1 MLVFQVWLLWK
12 LFSTHHDIK
21 LGDTLITDA
30 RRPIIS
36 PLRFF
41 SPDIPDEVRDET
53 KDINYNSFKY
63 SFIGTSLYGSPEPL
77 LRATDSIVKKST
89 IDAKPSVIEMM
100 KEVFCKSMLSWSY
113 LAFIIFYSGLVL
125 RSPVLRSRGLSENP
139 KSNDYKSFIISSLDI
154 SLVRMGVLWWWWQG
168 HHQAWFWQ
176 LQYLRR
182 SDRHT
187 QRNLKVY

>member
-30 RRPIIS
+30 RRPI
-36 PLRFF
+36 RCVFF

-125 RSPVLRSRGLSENP
+125 RSPVLRSPVLRSPVLRSRGLSENW

-176 LQYLRR
+176 LLYLRR
-182 SDRHT
+182 SD
-187 QRNLKVY
+187 